1 MSSCKAKGDEDLE
14 DSGIVDLYLSRDE
27 EAISRTSQKYGSRL
41 RALSLGIVADCFSA
55 EECENDTYLEAWR
68 SIPPHEPRS
77 YLYLFLARI
86 TRHKSLNCC
95 RERNALRRG
104 AHICELTAEMEQC
117 TPKPDDCA
125 CHMDDLE
132 LRRALNGFLETL
144 SEEKRGL
151 FLRRYWYLDSVS
163 AISRRFSIS
172 ESKTKTTLYRLR
184 GQLRNYLE
192 QEGYVL

>member
-1 MSSCKAKGDEDLE
+1 ME

-27 EAISRTSQKYGSRL
+27 DAISRTSQKYGSRL
-41 RALSLGIVADCFSA
+41 RALSLSIVADHFTA
-55 EECENDTYLEAWR
+55 EECENDTYMEAWR
-68 SIPPHEPRS
+68 SIPPHDPRS
-77 YLYLFLARI
+77 YLYPFLARI

-104 AHICELTAEMEQC
+104 THICELTAEMEQC
-117 TPKPDDCA
+117 IPKPDDCA
-125 CHMDDLE
+125 CHMDDVE

-163 AISRRFSIS
+163 AISKRFSIS
-172 ESKTKTTLYRLR
+172 ESKTKTTLLKC
-184 GQLRNYLE
+184 LKTLSHFL
-192 QEGYVL
+192 V